1 LLPGGRFQ
9 DLFDRFIAYPWWQV
23 AIELAV
29 IWLVVYVILRFVQG
43 TRAAGALKGI
53 FVIFLTLTVIA
64 RIVGGSESFQRL
76 GFLYEKLLTLVAL
89 GLVVI
94 FQPELRRA
102 LIRVGEASFFRS
114 TPGEIANVVDAI
126 THACGY
132 LSKARFGGLIVLERQ
147 AGLEELVEGG
157 IKLEA
162 RVSSELLQTIFFPS
176 TALHDL
182 AVVIKGRVLD
192 AAGVQLPLADP
203 ADMSDPTLGSRHRA
217 AVGLTKECDALVI
230 VVSEETGL
238 IRIAERGRLSEGLSA
253 DELRTD
259 LLRRLRQ
266 EPPGRSAETAAEEA
280 QTRIIEPEGDAT

>member
-1 LLPGGRFQ
+1 MIPGGRFQ
-9 DLFDRFIAYPWWQV
+9 DLFDRFVSYPWWQV
-23 AIELAV
+23 GIELAV
-29 IWLVVYVILRFVQG
+29 IWLVVYVVLRFVQG
-43 TRAAGALKGI
+43 TRAAGAVKGI
-53 FVIFLTLTVIA
+53 LVIFLVLTVFA

-76 GFLYEKLLTLVAL
+76 GFLYEKFVALVAL
-89 GLVVI
+89 GLIVI

-114 TPGEIANVVDAI
+114 TPGEIAHVVDAI
-126 THACGY
+126 SHACGY

-182 AVVIKGRVLD
+182 AVVIKGRVVD

-238 IRIAERGRLSEGLSA
+238 IRIAERGRLSAGLSA
-253 DELRTD
+253 DELRAE

-266 EPPGRSAETAAEEA
+266 EPPAHSAETAAEEA
-280 QTRIIEPEGDAT
+280 ETRAIQREESTI

>member
-1 LLPGGRFQ
+1 LIPGGRFQ
-9 DLFDRFIAYPWWQV
+9 DLFDRLVAYPWWQV

-29 IWLVVYVILRFVQG
+29 IWLVVFVIVRFVQG

-53 FVIFLTLTVIA
+53 LVIFLLLTVIA
-64 RIVGGSESFQRL
+64 RIFGGGQSFQRL

-89 GLVVI
+89 GLIVI

-114 TPGEIANVVDAI
+114 TTGEIANVVDAI
-126 THACGY
+126 SHACGY

-147 AGLEELVEGG
+147 VGLDELVEGG

-162 RVSSELLQTIFFPS
+162 RVTSELLQTIFFPS

-182 AVVIKGRVLD
+182 AVVIKGRVID

-203 ADMSDPTLGSRHRA
+203 ADMPDPTFGSRHRA
-217 AVGLTKECDALVI
+217 AVGLTKECDALVV
-230 VVSEETGL
+230 VVSEETGN
-238 IRIAERGRLSEGLSA
+238 IRIAERGRLTGPFSA
-253 DELRTD
+253 DDLRAELF
-259 LLRRLRQ
+259 RRLRQ
-266 EPPGRSAETAAEEA
+266 EPPDLATETAAEEA
-280 QTRIIEPEGDAT
+280 ETRIIEPDDQNK